1 MSCTL
6 SFREVGNEGFLV
18 PVPVCVFVDMRV
30 RFLRVCFFLLGCASL
45 YGVCGCASLYVVR
58 MPIEEAKELLK
69 DFPSPSRAPRSKH

>member
-6 SFREVGNEGFLV
+6 AFREVGNEGFLV

-30 RFLRVCFFLLGCASL
+30 RFLRVFFFLLGCASL
-45 YGVCGCASLYVVR
+45 YAVR
-58 MPIEEAKELLK
+58 IPIEEAKELLK